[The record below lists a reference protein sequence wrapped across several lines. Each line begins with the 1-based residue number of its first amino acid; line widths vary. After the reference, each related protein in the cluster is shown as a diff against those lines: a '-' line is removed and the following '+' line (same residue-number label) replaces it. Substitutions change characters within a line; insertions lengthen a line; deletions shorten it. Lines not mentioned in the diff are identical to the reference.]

1 MHFQLETCYTSLE
14 LDIHAF
20 KFKIQHNLSLPLGKL
35 FPLTKPHVQN
45 L

>member
-14 LDIHAF
+14 QDIHEF
-20 KFKIQHNLSLPLGKL
+20 KFKIQHNLSLRLGKS
-35 FPLTKPHVQN
+35 FPLPKLHVQN